1 MNKNRLAEIE
11 ARLHI
16 ELLNTWQPVAALAIR
31 CKMPIKT
38 ALSALLHMERR
49 GIVKKARVRID
60 GHNCVHLFKKLDY
73 VQALGVK
80 MPVESMEEI

>member
-1 MNKNRLAEIE
+1 MDKNMRQDAETK
-11 ARLHI
+11 LHA

-31 CKMPIKT
+31 CNLPTKT
-38 ALSALLHMERR
+38 ALSALLRMEGR

-73 VQALGVK
+73 VQVFGVN